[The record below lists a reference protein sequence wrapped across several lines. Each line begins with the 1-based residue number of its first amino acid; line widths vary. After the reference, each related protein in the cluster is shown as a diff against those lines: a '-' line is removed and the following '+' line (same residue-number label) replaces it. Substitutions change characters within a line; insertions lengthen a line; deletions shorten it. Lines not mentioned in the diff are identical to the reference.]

1 MSEVG
6 RRDLATLSV
15 TTLGVGTPGVADARP
30 TVLVP
35 TGSTEQHGPHL
46 PFATDTVIAA
56 AVASAVAERL
66 NTSADAEGAAGSSAS
81 VSGAS
86 ASGASASGASASG
99 AAASGAWAPGAS
111 HFVVAPALPYG
122 ASGEHQPFA
131 GTVSIGHDALKVVL
145 VELVR
150 SLSTWAGR
158 IVFVN
163 GHGGNVPSLMEAVM
177 AMIGEQHS
185 VSWVTCSAP
194 LAQSPIDPATDSHAG
209 RIETSLLLHLA
220 PSTVDMAL
228 AVPGNTDTLGTL
240 LPIMRTGGVAA
251 VSPNGVLG
259 DPTNA
264 TAAEGA
270 QFFEA
275 IVSSVTDLIAGG
287 ATDAR
292 GRLIARQSTPA

>member
-1 MSEVG
+1 MSEAG

-15 TTLGVGTPGVADARP
+15 TTLGVGAEGAEGLGATDARP

-46 PFATDTVIAA
+46 PFGTDTVIAA

-66 NTSADAEGAAGSSAS
+66 NAAAGT
-81 VSGAS
+81 VGNGAGG
-86 ASGASASGASASG
+86 GAGG
-99 AAASGAWAPGAS
+99 AASGATETAAAETRASGSGAPC
-111 HFVVAPALPYG
+111 FVVAPALPYG

-220 PSTVDMAL
+220 PSAVDMAV
-228 AVPGNTDTLGTL
+228 AAPGNTGALGTL

-259 DPTNA
+259 DPTGA

-270 QFFEA
+270 EFFEA
-275 IVSSVTDLIAGG
+275 IVSSVADLIAGG
-287 ATDAR
+287 ATDSR